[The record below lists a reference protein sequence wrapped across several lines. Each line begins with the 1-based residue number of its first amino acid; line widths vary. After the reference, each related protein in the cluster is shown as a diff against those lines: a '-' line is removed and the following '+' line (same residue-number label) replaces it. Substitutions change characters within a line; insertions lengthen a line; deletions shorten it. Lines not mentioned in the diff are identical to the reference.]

1 MAMFLIFK
9 TTSFTGYADDDTPF
23 VVKDNATNVINALG
37 EIGWNLIKWFSDN
50 QMKLNADKYV

>member
-1 MAMFLIFK
+1 MFLILK
-9 TTSFTGYADDDTPF
+9 TTRFTGYADGYTPF
-23 VVKDNATNVINALG
+23 VVKDNATSVINALG